1 LLAEVERLNDGARP
15 GPVSWADWLA
25 KPEREPSPAPVAR
38 PRRRA
43 RAQSEPSEPREEPA
57 FEPKPGESY
66 EAALQRLLGDESAE
80 RFAARVAELA
90 DQEPADAAA
99 TRQPKPEPAKPEPW
113 WGAVAGVVARA
124 ALARVYCHFRAL
136 PRTPPPAR

>member
-1 LLAEVERLNDGARP
+1 MPKPTMCVQSGLVEP
-15 GPVSWADWLA
+15 P
-25 KPEREPSPAPVAR
+25 PAPVAR

-43 RAQSEPSEPREEPA
+43 RAQQEPPEPPTEA
-57 FEPKPGESY
+57 FEPEPGESY

-113 WGAVAGVVARA
+113 WAPW
-124 ALARVYCHFRAL
+124 LAWWRERH
-136 PRTPPPAR
+136 